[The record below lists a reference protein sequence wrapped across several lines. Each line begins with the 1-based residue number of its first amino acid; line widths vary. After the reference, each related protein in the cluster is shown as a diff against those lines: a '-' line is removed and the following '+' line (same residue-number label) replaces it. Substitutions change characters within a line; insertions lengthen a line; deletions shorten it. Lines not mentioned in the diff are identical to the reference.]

1 MASRTWP
8 PVLPPPTLTCHPSGA
23 VTSDHLGCVHGSEA
37 SHRSPGERITQ
48 GWGCQEGSLGHASP
62 GAEDQIRLLRD
73 PNQMSALLFQP
84 GWGRASQK
92 WVQDQA
98 LASARARKKAKKA
111 KKAHDSVGFSI
122 ELDLFNLKTD
132 LIFQ

>member
-1 MASRTWP
+1 
-8 PVLPPPTLTCHPSGA
+8 
-23 VTSDHLGCVHGSEA
+23 
-37 SHRSPGERITQ
+37 
-48 GWGCQEGSLGHASP
+48 
-62 GAEDQIRLLRD
+62 
-73 PNQMSALLFQP
+73 MSALLFQP

-111 KKAHDSVGFSI
+111 KKAQDSVGFSI